1 MLAPIL
7 QLGSKEFIEEQIN
20 CDMPS
25 IHVGNL
31 IQKYFVFYFVKVKQ
45 NAKMF
50 FFHISLT
57 YEILDLTFYA
67 RYILF

>member
-1 MLAPIL
+1 VFAPIL
-7 QLGSKEFIEEQIN
+7 QLGSNESVEEQIN

-31 IQKYFVFYFVKVKQ
+31 IQINFVFDFVKVKQ

-50 FFHISLT
+50 FLIYHWPMK
-57 YEILDLTFYA
+57 D
-67 RYILF
+67 